1 MKKPKYIN
9 WIAEESGIVFEDNTP
24 LNCYTLSYTLD
35 FDILDEWAL
44 HLRKHYISDATLAE
58 ALSIHK
64 LTPEQYLREFVIPQ
78 KTDVYGPVSR
88 SNDITEILVSDMFE
102 FVFNY
107 TVPRC
112 KQDGRSGK
120 ALSEHGTDVIA
131 YKFYKDDRTPNRNDV
146 LVAAE
151 VKAKLTA
158 DTADAIIA
166 AANDSQKDEHRYAH
180 TLDYYR
186 KKLNSLGNR
195 TQAAEIARFQQK
207 SDYNYKMKLIGA
219 AISSQE
225 TIDKKMLMG
234 ITGAQLSLKSN
245 QEIFYLHGRKLMELT
260 HEVYER
266 CVR

>member
-1 MKKPKYIN
+1 MEKPKYIN
-9 WIAEESGIVFEDNTP
+9 WIVKESGIVFEDNAP
-24 LNCYTLSYTLD
+24 LNCYTLDYTLD

-44 HLRKHYISDATLAE
+44 HLRKHYISDDTLAE
-58 ALSIHK
+58 ALLIHK
-64 LTPEQYLREFVIPQ
+64 LTPEQYLREFVVPQ

-88 SNDITEILVSDMFE
+88 SNDITEILVSDMLE

-112 KQDGRSGK
+112 KQEGRSGK

-131 YKFYKDDRTPNRNDV
+131 YKFYKDDKTPNKGDV

-158 DTADAIIA
+158 DTADAIIS
-166 AANDSQKDEHRYAH
+166 AANDSKKDEHRYAH

-195 TQAAEIARFQQK
+195 TQAAEIARFQRK

-219 AISSQE
+219 AISSQV
-225 TIDKKMLMG
+225 TIDKKILMG
-234 ITGAQLSLKSN
+234 ITGAQLSLQSN
-245 QEIFYLHGRKLMELT
+245 QEIFYIHGSKLMELT
-260 HEVYER
+260 HDVYER
-266 CVR
+266 CIR